1 MKQITFADAEYSGKR
16 KRSRKELFLIEA
28 DQVAPWKGLVALIVP
43 HYPKGEDRTSNI
55 LIDGDAAGSSDAELV
70 RLQRSGDERVALRD
84 HNFAP
89 VCWAGTGA
97 YPG

>member
-70 RLQRSGDERVALRD
+70 RLQRSGDGGGAVRD
-84 HNFAP
+84 P
-89 VCWAGTGA
+89 MSST
-97 YPG
+97 